1 MPFTL
6 ADVLPAADPVQIH
19 GYSADVI
26 EVLGYSVPRDR
37 QVRLGMEL
45 ELNPASSESRGDL
58 QRDLGRVFRDHRLF
72 IAKTDG
78 SVPRGLEIVA
88 IPLDLA
94 TFETFADALLPLRA
108 RAAANCGCHIHI
120 SREPLAESVQW
131 NMLQFI
137 HNGGQ
142 QTQLFI
148 DAVARRRQN
157 HYCRRFR
164 HSRMPVTSSH
174 YDAIGLS
181 HRHPT
186 LELRIFAS
194 TNKAYYLRSY
204 AQFAMA
210 LVEFSGSN
218 DFDFQ
223 TPTAFV
229 NFVGANAARFPQLA
243 HRIRH
248 SAPFAAVRSYMTSVG
263 SAVAGAPRAT
273 ATVSVRTPGV
283 DRERRAQ
290 TTVPT
295 TAAVR
300 AWVQDTFGVSADVAS
315 HAERLR
321 GRSTGYMSAQRNY
334 VRWYS
339 NNCFDASTG
348 ERNYIRTSRGGNVR
362 GNDIRSHALYHLT
375 LLDNG

>member
-6 ADVLPAADPVQIH
+6 ADVLPVADPVQIH

-26 EVLGYSVPRDR
+26 EVLGYSLPRDN

-58 QRDLGRVFRDHRLF
+58 QRDLGRVFRDNRLF

-94 TFETFADALLPLRA
+94 TFESFADALLPLRA

-120 SREPLAESVQW
+120 SRSPLSETQQW

-164 HSRMPVTSSH
+164 MSRMPANSSH
-174 YDAIGLS
+174 YDAIGFS
-181 HRHPT
+181 GRHPT
-186 LELRIFAS
+186 MELRIFAS

-210 LVEFSGSN
+210 LVEFAASN

-229 NFVGANAARFPQLA
+229 NFVGSNAARFPQLA

-248 SAPFAAVRSYMTSVG
+248 SAPFAAVRNYMTSVG
-263 SAVAGAPRAT
+263 SAVAGAPRIGT
-273 ATVSVRTPGV
+273 PVVVRTPGV

-300 AWVQDTFGVSADVAS
+300 AWVQDTYGVASDVAT

-321 GRSTGYMSAQRNY
+321 GRSVGYMANQRAF

-339 NNCFDASTG
+339 NNCFDSVTG
-348 ERNYIRTSRGGNVR
+348 ERNYIRTSRGLHVR

-375 LLDNG
+375 LLANG